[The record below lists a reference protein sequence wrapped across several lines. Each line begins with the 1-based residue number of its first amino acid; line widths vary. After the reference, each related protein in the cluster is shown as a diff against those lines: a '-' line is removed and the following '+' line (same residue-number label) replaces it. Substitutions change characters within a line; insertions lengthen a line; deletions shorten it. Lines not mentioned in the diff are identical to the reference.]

1 MDRTRLEAFSDGVF
15 AVAITLLAFNFILK
29 GPGDLIHQLGH
40 LWPSFLAYLVSFFMI
55 GIIWVNHHALIRQ
68 ISVVDRTL
76 LFLNLVLLLF
86 VVLIPFA
93 TSTVAAGRLANAGI
107 PGWDARVSVAFYAA
121 VFLGM
126 SAGFGSIF
134 EWTLH
139 RGRRYQPL
147 PPEAHWPARVR
158 FVGGA
163 LVYLLAIG
171 VAFLNAAAAFALLG
185 LTAVYYIVERT
196 PTAPAGIPDE
206 PPATE
211 LVAIKQLTCQPGVG
225 LVDVRQMGPSEPVTD
240 ARPDRYKWIALSNT
254 TLSMTMATID
264 GSIVIIA
271 MPAIFRGIHLNPLA
285 PGNITY
291 LLWMIIGYL
300 LVQSVLVV
308 TLGRLGDMFGR
319 VRIYNL
325 GFVVFTL
332 SSIALSLDPL
342 TGPSGALWLIGWR
355 FVQAFGG
362 AMLMA
367 NSAAILTDAFP
378 ANKRGM
384 ALGINQI
391 AGISGQFVGLLL
403 GGLLSLVDWRLVFW
417 VNVPI
422 GVFGTI
428 WSYRSLREISATHR
442 AKIDWVGNVMFA
454 VGLGALLVAI
464 TYGIRPYGGH
474 ATGWTN
480 PWILAG
486 LIGGVVMLAA
496 FCVLETKIAEPMFQM
511 SLFRIRA
518 FAAGNAASLLGSIA
532 RGGLQF
538 MLVIWLAGIW
548 LPLHGYN
555 FADTPLWAGIYML
568 PLTAGFLIA
577 GPISGTLS
585 DRYGPRPFATA
596 GLLLAAC
603 CFTGLILLPVDFSY
617 PMFAL
622 LIFGNGVGSGLFA
635 SPNTS
640 AIMSSVPAGQRGS
653 ASGMRSTFQNSG
665 MSLSI
670 GIFFSLMIA
679 GLASTLPRTLSA
691 GLRAQ
696 GVSASVATQ
705 ISHLPP
711 VSTMFAALLGYN
723 PVKNLLAPSGTLAKL
738 PAHNAAV
745 LTGKQFF
752 PNLISAPFH
761 HGLTIVFTAAAIMS
775 VTGAVVSL
783 LRGKQFYWDDQGP
796 AAAAIASTAPPI
808 YRGGISQSPSN
819 GSHVASS
826 NGTTTN
832 GASSNG
838 TASPNGAARSGTA
851 PKPPLNP

>member
-1 MDRTRLEAFSDGVF
+1 
-15 AVAITLLAFNFILK
+15 
-29 GPGDLIHQLGH
+29 
-40 LWPSFLAYLVSFFMI
+40 VSR
-55 GIIWVNHHALIRQ
+55 A
-68 ISVVDRTL
+68 
-76 LFLNLVLLLF
+76 
-86 VVLIPFA
+86 
-93 TSTVAAGRLANAGI
+93 
-107 PGWDARVSVAFYAA
+107 
-121 VFLGM
+121 
-126 SAGFGSIF
+126 SASSASASG
-134 EWTLH
+134 
-139 RGRRYQPL
+139 
-147 PPEAHWPARVR
+147 
-158 FVGGA
+158 
-163 LVYLLAIG
+163 
-171 VAFLNAAAAFALLG
+171 
-185 LTAVYYIVERT
+185 
-196 PTAPAGIPDE
+196 
-206 PPATE
+206 
-211 LVAIKQLTCQPGVG
+211 K
-225 LVDVRQMGPSEPVTD
+225 
-240 ARPDRYKWIALSNT
+240 PDRYRWIALSNT

-264 GSIVIIA
+264 ASIVIIA
-271 MPAIFRGIHLNPLA
+271 MPAIFRGIHLNPLD

-332 SSIALSLDPL
+332 ASIALSLDPL
-342 TGPSGALWLIGWR
+342 TGPPGALWLIGWR

-403 GGLLSLVDWRLVFW
+403 GGVLAAWNWRLVFW

-422 GVFGTI
+422 GLFGTI
-428 WSYRSLREISATHR
+428 WAYRSLREIATTKR
-442 AKIDWVGNVMFA
+442 AKIDWVGNIMFA
-454 VGLGALLVAI
+454 AGLGALLIAI
-464 TYGIRPYGGH
+464 TNGIRPYGGH
-474 ATGWTN
+474 VTGWTD
-480 PWILAG
+480 PWIIGGLAG
-486 LIGGVVMLAA
+486 GTALLIA
-496 FCVLETKIAEPMFQM
+496 FCVVETKIAEPMFQM

-548 LPLHGYN
+548 LPLHGYD
-555 FADTPLWAGIYML
+555 FAVTPLWAGIYML

-603 CFTGLILLPVDFSY
+603 CFAGLMLLPVNFSY
-617 PMFAL
+617 WVFAL
-622 LIFGNGVGSGLFA
+622 LILGNGIGSGLFA

-640 AIMSSVPAGQRGS
+640 AIMSSVPASHRGS

-679 GLASTLPRTLSA
+679 GLASTLPRTLTS
-691 GLRAQ
+691 GLTAQ
-696 GVSASVATQ
+696 GVPLSVATQ
-705 ISHLPP
+705 VSHLPP
-711 VSTMFAALLGYN
+711 VSTLFAALLGFN
-723 PVKNLLAPSGTLAKL
+723 PVRNLLGPSGVLSRL
-738 PAHNAAV
+738 PAHNVAV
-745 LTGKQFF
+745 LTGRQFF

-761 HGLTIVFTAAAIMS
+761 HGLVIVFTAAAIMS
-775 VTGAVVSL
+775 VSGALVSL
-783 LRGKQFYWDDQGP
+783 LRGKQFYYDDSAAGP
-796 AAAAIASTAPPI
+796 AVTVTPAPSSKAITPNGRALSSRNGDCAPVAGQDPTTRAARAHPRRSAARRAPAR
-808 YRGGISQSPSN
+808 RGG
-819 GSHVASS
+819 G
-826 NGTTTN
+826 
-832 GASSNG
+832 
-838 TASPNGAARSGTA
+838 RS
-851 PKPPLNP
+851 